1 MYYHIYNK
9 GTLKNRKSIT
19 QTKNNKYN
27 NGGKQMNTRTLVIFD
42 EEKQYA
48 NLLMDFF
55 SSKRDV
61 PFQTVTFTDKSKLF
75 QFLYSQKV
83 DMLLIS
89 ASAMDEEIEE
99 CDVKE
104 IILLSD
110 GRVPTEFSSYPS
122 IYKFKSAENI
132 FREVL
137 EKLIEV
143 ETDKD
148 TMVVS
153 KGKAKVI
160 GVYSPVGRSGK
171 TTFAIALAQILSEGH
186 KTLFISFEE
195 FAVFQNE
202 IETSSPGNLAD
213 LMYYFKQNP
222 DTVSIK
228 LQAIVQKVNSMDF
241 VSPIYYARD
250 LRETT
255 TEEWKELLDYLSAVT
270 SYEYIVLDI
279 GDMIG
284 DLLSMLDYC
293 DQIFMPTVEDKLSEM
308 KINKIETV
316 ILQSDKEKLLDKIIK
331 TKAPQPENNYM
342 EERWMETIGLGNV
355 GDYIR
360 ALLKQQV

>member
-1 MYYHIYNK
+1 
-9 GTLKNRKSIT
+9 
-19 QTKNNKYN
+19 
-27 NGGKQMNTRTLVIFD
+27 MNSRTLVIYD
-42 EEKQYA
+42 EEKQYS

-55 SSKRDV
+55 SNKKDI
-61 PFQTVTFTDKSKLF
+61 PFQTITFTEKSKLI
-75 QFLYSQKV
+75 QFLQTNQIE
-83 DMLLIS
+83 MLLIS
-89 ASAMDEEIEE
+89 ANSLDEDIEAA
-99 CDVKE
+99 DIKE
-104 IILLSD
+104 IILLSE
-110 GRVPTEFSSYPS
+110 GSLPLEYSTYPS
-122 IYKFKSAENI
+122 IYKFKSAEDI
-132 FREVL
+132 VREVL
-137 EKLIEV
+137 ERFIEI
-143 ETDKD
+143 ETDKESF
-148 TMVVS
+148 VAP
-153 KGKAKVI
+153 KGKANII

-186 KTLFISFEE
+186 KTLFISLEE

-202 IETSSPGNLAD
+202 MEVSSPGNLAD

-228 LQAIVQKVNSMDF
+228 LQAIVQNINSLDY

-255 TEEWKELLDYLSAVT
+255 TEEWKELFDYLSMVT

-293 DQIFMPTVEDKLSEM
+293 DQIFMPTVDDKLSEM

-331 TKAPQPENNYM
+331 TKAPKPENNYM
-342 EERWMETIGLGNV
+342 EERWIETIGLGNV

-360 ALLKQQV
+360 ALLNQNV

>member
-1 MYYHIYNK
+1 
-9 GTLKNRKSIT
+9 
-19 QTKNNKYN
+19 
-27 NGGKQMNTRTLVIFD
+27 MNTKTLVIYD

-55 SSKRDV
+55 TSKRDI

-75 QFLYSQKV
+75 QFLYSQKTE
-83 DMLLIS
+83 MLLIS
-89 ASAMDEEIEE
+89 ATAMDEEIEE
-99 CDVKE
+99 CDIKE

-110 GRVPTEFSSYPS
+110 GQVPADFSSYPT

-132 FREVL
+132 VREVL
-137 EKLIEV
+137 ERFIDIEA
-143 ETDKD
+143 DQNSL
-148 TMVVS
+148 VVS
-153 KGKAKVI
+153 KGNAKVI

-202 IETSSPGNLAD
+202 LETTSPGNLAD
-213 LMYYFKQNP
+213 LMYYYKQNP
-222 DTVSIK
+222 ETVSIK
-228 LQAIVQKVNSMDF
+228 LQAIVQNINSLDY

-255 TEEWKELLDYLSAVT
+255 TEEWKQLLDHLSSVT

-293 DQIFMPTVEDKLSEM
+293 DQIFMPTVDDKLSEM

-331 TKAPQPENNYM
+331 TKAPWPENNYM
-342 EERWMETIGLGNV
+342 EDRWMETIGLGNV

>member
-1 MYYHIYNK
+1 M
-9 GTLKNRKSIT
+9 
-19 QTKNNKYN
+19 NN
-27 NGGKQMNTRTLVIFD
+27 RTLVIFD
-42 EEKQYA
+42 EEKQYS

-55 SSKRDV
+55 TNKKDI
-61 PFQTVTFTDKSKLF
+61 PFQTITFTEKSKLI
-75 QFLYSQKV
+75 QFLNENKIE
-83 DMLLIS
+83 MLLIS
-89 ASAMDEEIEE
+89 AKSID
-99 CDVKE
+99 DVDVTNVKE
-104 IILLSD
+104 TILLSE
-110 GRVPTEFSSYPS
+110 GSVPLEYSNYPS
-122 IYKFKSAENI
+122 IYKFKSADEI
-132 FREVL
+132 VREVL
-137 EKLIEV
+137 ERFIEI
-143 ETDKD
+143 ESDKESL
-148 TMVVS
+148 VVA

-186 KTLFISFEE
+186 KTLFISLEE

-202 IETSSPGNLAD
+202 MEISSPGNLAD

-228 LQAIVQKVNSMDF
+228 LQAIVQKMNSLDY

-255 TEEWKELLDYLSAVT
+255 TKEWKELFDYISVVT

-284 DLLSMLDYC
+284 DLLGMLDYC
-293 DQIFMPTVEDKLSEM
+293 DQIFMPTVDDRLSEM

-331 TKAPQPENNYM
+331 TKAPKPENNYL
-342 EERWMETIGLGNV
+342 EDRWIETIRLGNV

-360 ALLKQQV
+360 ALLKQSI

>member
-1 MYYHIYNK
+1 
-9 GTLKNRKSIT
+9 
-19 QTKNNKYN
+19 
-27 NGGKQMNTRTLVIFD
+27 MNSRTLVIYD
-42 EEKQYA
+42 EEKQYS

-55 SSKRDV
+55 SNKKDI
-61 PFQTVTFTDKSKLF
+61 PFQTITFTEKSKLI
-75 QFLYSQKV
+75 QFLQTNQIE
-83 DMLLIS
+83 MLLIS
-89 ASAMDEEIEE
+89 VNSMDEDIEAA
-99 CDVKE
+99 DIKE
-104 IILLSD
+104 IILLSE
-110 GRVPTEFSSYPS
+110 GSLPLEYSTYPS
-122 IYKFKSAENI
+122 IYKFKSAEDI
-132 FREVL
+132 VREVL
-137 EKLIEV
+137 ERFIEI
-143 ETDKD
+143 ETDKESF
-148 TMVVS
+148 VAPKS
-153 KGKAKVI
+153 KANII

-186 KTLFISFEE
+186 KTLFISLEE

-202 IETSSPGNLAD
+202 MEISSPGNLAD

-228 LQAIVQKVNSMDF
+228 LQAIVQNINSLDY

-255 TEEWKELLDYLSAVT
+255 TEEWKELFDYLSMVT

-293 DQIFMPTVEDKLSEM
+293 DQIFMPTVDDKLSEM

-331 TKAPQPENNYM
+331 TKAPKPENNYM
-342 EERWMETIGLGNV
+342 EERWIETIGLGNV

-360 ALLKQQV
+360 ALLKQNV

>member
-1 MYYHIYNK
+1 
-9 GTLKNRKSIT
+9 
-19 QTKNNKYN
+19 
-27 NGGKQMNTRTLVIFD
+27 MNAKTLVIFD

-55 SSKRDV
+55 TSKRDI

-89 ASAMDEEIEE
+89 ATSMDEEIEE
-99 CDVKE
+99 CGVKE
-104 IILLSD
+104 IILLSEGTIPPD
-110 GRVPTEFSSYPS
+110 YSSYPS
-122 IYKFKSAENI
+122 IYKFKSAESI
-132 FREVL
+132 VSEVL
-137 EKLIEV
+137 EKFIEI
-143 ETDKD
+143 ETDKESLI
-148 TMVVS
+148 VQ
-153 KGKAKVI
+153 KGKAKVT

-202 IETSSPGNLAD
+202 METTSPGNLAD

-222 DTVSIK
+222 ESVSIK
-228 LQAIVQKVNSMDF
+228 LQAIVQKVNSLDY

-255 TEEWKELLDYLSAVT
+255 TEEWKKLLDHISAVT

-293 DQIFMPTVEDKLSEM
+293 DQIFMPTVDDKLSEM

-331 TKAPQPENNYM
+331 TKAPQPDNHYM
-342 EERWMETIGLGNV
+342 EERWIETVGLGNV

>member
-1 MYYHIYNK
+1 
-9 GTLKNRKSIT
+9 
-19 QTKNNKYN
+19 
-27 NGGKQMNTRTLVIFD
+27 MNTRTLVIFD

-55 SSKRDV
+55 TSKKDI

-83 DMLLIS
+83 EILLIS
-89 ASAMDEEIEE
+89 ATAMDEEIED
-99 CDVKE
+99 CDIKE
-104 IILLSD
+104 IILLSE
-110 GRVPTEFSSYPS
+110 GNIPTDYSSYSS

-132 FREVL
+132 VREVL
-137 EKLIEV
+137 ERFIEM
-143 ETDKD
+143 ETDKESLI
-148 TMVVS
+148 VP
-153 KGKAKVI
+153 KGEAKVI

-195 FAVFQNE
+195 FAVFQNDME
-202 IETSSPGNLAD
+202 ITSPGNLAD

-222 DTVSIK
+222 ETVSIK
-228 LQAIVQKVNSMDF
+228 LQAIVQNINSLDY

-255 TEEWKELLDYLSAVT
+255 TEEWKELLNHISSVT

-293 DQIFMPTVEDKLSEM
+293 DQIFMPTVDDKLSEM

-331 TKAPQPENNYM
+331 TKAPKPENNYM
-342 EERWMETIGLGNV
+342 EEHWMETIGLGNV

>member
-1 MYYHIYNK
+1 M
-9 GTLKNRKSIT
+9 
-19 QTKNNKYN
+19 NNK
-27 NGGKQMNTRTLVIFD
+27 TLVIFD

-55 SSKRDV
+55 INKKDI
-61 PFQTVTFTDKSKLF
+61 PFQTIAFTDKSQLIH
-75 QFLYSQKV
+75 FLISEKIE
-83 DMLLIS
+83 MLLIPTQTL
-89 ASAMDEEIEE
+89 DDEIEE
-99 CDVKE
+99 LDVKQ
-104 IILLSD
+104 IILLSE
-110 GRVPTEFSSYPS
+110 GNIPTKYSKYKS
-122 IYKFKSAENI
+122 IFKYKSAENI
-132 FREVL
+132 FKDVL
-137 EKLIEV
+137 EIFMEM
-143 ETDKD
+143 EEG
-148 TMVVS
+148 
-153 KGKAKVI
+153 KGQMIVPKGEAKVM

-171 TTFAIALAQILSEGH
+171 TTFALALAQILSEGH

-202 IETSSPGNLAD
+202 METSSPGNLAD

-228 LQAIVQKVNSMDF
+228 LQAIVQRVNSLDY

-250 LRETT
+250 LRETK
-255 TEEWKELLDYLSAVT
+255 TEEWKELLDYISSVS

-293 DQIFMPTVEDKLSEM
+293 NQVFMPTVDDKLSEL

-316 ILQSDKEKLLDKIIK
+316 ILQSDKDNLLDKIIK
-331 TKAPQPENNYM
+331 TKAPRPENNYM
-342 EERWMETIGLGNV
+342 EDRWIETIGLGNV

-360 ALLKQQV
+360 ALLKQQY

>member
-1 MYYHIYNK
+1 
-9 GTLKNRKSIT
+9 
-19 QTKNNKYN
+19 
-27 NGGKQMNTRTLVIFD
+27 MNSRTLVIYD
-42 EEKQYA
+42 EEKQYS

-55 SSKRDV
+55 SNKKDI
-61 PFQTVTFTDKSKLF
+61 PFQTITFTEKSKLI
-75 QFLYSQKV
+75 QFLQTNQIE
-83 DMLLIS
+83 MLLIS
-89 ASAMDEEIEE
+89 ANSLDEDIEAA
-99 CDVKE
+99 DIKE
-104 IILLSD
+104 IILLSE
-110 GRVPTEFSSYPS
+110 GSLPLEYSTYPS
-122 IYKFKSAENI
+122 IYKFKSAEDI
-132 FREVL
+132 VREVL
-137 EKLIEV
+137 ERFIEI
-143 ETDKD
+143 ETDKESF
-148 TMVVS
+148 VAPKS
-153 KGKAKVI
+153 KANII

-186 KTLFISFEE
+186 KTLFISLEE

-202 IETSSPGNLAD
+202 MEISSPGNLAD

-228 LQAIVQKVNSMDF
+228 LQAIVQNINSLDY

-255 TEEWKELLDYLSAVT
+255 TEEWKELFDYLSMVT

-293 DQIFMPTVEDKLSEM
+293 DQIFMPTVDDKLSEM

-331 TKAPQPENNYM
+331 TKAPKPENNYM
-342 EERWMETIGLGNV
+342 EERWIETIGLGNV

-360 ALLKQQV
+360 ALLKQNV

>member
-1 MYYHIYNK
+1 
-9 GTLKNRKSIT
+9 
-19 QTKNNKYN
+19 
-27 NGGKQMNTRTLVIFD
+27 MNTRTLVIFD

-48 NLLMDFF
+48 NLLMDYFTR
-55 SSKRDV
+55 KKDI
-61 PFQTVTFTDKSKLF
+61 PFQTVTFTEKSKLI
-75 QFLYSQKV
+75 QFLKKEKV
-83 DMLLIS
+83 EMLLIS
-89 ASAMDEEIEE
+89 ATDFNEEIEQA
-99 CDVKE
+99 DIKE
-104 IILLSD
+104 IILLSE
-110 GRVPTEFSSYPS
+110 GTLPLEYSKYQS

-132 FREVL
+132 VREVL
-137 EKLIEV
+137 ERFIEI
-143 ETDKD
+143 ESDKESL
-148 TMVVS
+148 VVT
-153 KGKAKVI
+153 KGEAKVI

-171 TTFAIALAQILSEGH
+171 TTFALALAQILSEGH

-202 IETSSPGNLAD
+202 LELSSPGNLAD
-213 LMYYFKQNP
+213 LMYYYKQNP

-228 LQAIVQKVNSMDF
+228 LQAIVQKINSLDY

-255 TEEWKELLDYLSAVT
+255 TEEWKKLLNHLSSVT

-293 DQIFMPTVEDKLSEM
+293 DQIFMPTVDDKLSEM

-331 TKAPQPENNYM
+331 TKAPKPDNNYM
-342 EERWMETIGLGNV
+342 EERWIETIGLGNV
-355 GDYIR
+355 GDYVR
-360 ALLKQQV
+360 ALLKPSV

>member
-1 MYYHIYNK
+1 
-9 GTLKNRKSIT
+9 
-19 QTKNNKYN
+19 
-27 NGGKQMNTRTLVIFD
+27 MNAKTLVIYD

-55 SSKRDV
+55 TSKRDI
-61 PFQTVTFTDKSKLF
+61 PFQTITFTDKSKLF

-83 DMLLIS
+83 EILLIS
-89 ASAMDEEIEE
+89 STAMEEEIEE
-99 CDVKE
+99 CDIKE

-110 GRVPTEFSSYPS
+110 GSIPTDFSSYPS

-132 FREVL
+132 VREVL
-137 EKLIEV
+137 EKFIEIENDK
-143 ETDKD
+143 ETF
-148 TMVVS
+148 VVS
-153 KGKAKVI
+153 KGNAKVV

-202 IETSSPGNLAD
+202 METTSPGNLAD
-213 LMYYFKQNP
+213 LMYYYKQNP
-222 DTVSIK
+222 ETVSIK
-228 LQAIVQKVNSMDF
+228 LQAIVQNINSLDY

-255 TEEWKELLDYLSAVT
+255 TEEWKELLDHISSVT
-270 SYEYIVLDI
+270 IYEYIVLDI

-284 DLLSMLDYC
+284 DLLSMFDYC
-293 DQIFMPTVEDKLSEM
+293 DQIFMPTVDDKLSEM

-331 TKAPQPENNYM
+331 TKAPRPENNYM

-360 ALLKQQV
+360 ALLKQQI

>member
-1 MYYHIYNK
+1 
-9 GTLKNRKSIT
+9 
-19 QTKNNKYN
+19 
-27 NGGKQMNTRTLVIFD
+27 MNAKTLVIYD

-55 SSKRDV
+55 TSKRDI
-61 PFQTVTFTDKSKLF
+61 PFQTITFTDKSKLF
-75 QFLYSQKV
+75 QFLYSRKV
-83 DMLLIS
+83 EILLIS
-89 ASAMDEEIEE
+89 ATAMEEEIEE
-99 CDVKE
+99 CDIKE

-110 GRVPTEFSSYPS
+110 GSIPTDFSSYPS

-132 FREVL
+132 VREVL
-137 EKLIEV
+137 EKFIEIENDK
-143 ETDKD
+143 ETF
-148 TMVVS
+148 VVS
-153 KGKAKVI
+153 KGNAKVV

-202 IETSSPGNLAD
+202 METTSPGNLAD
-213 LMYYFKQNP
+213 LMYYYKQNP
-222 DTVSIK
+222 ETVSIK
-228 LQAIVQKVNSMDF
+228 LQAIVQNINSLDY

-255 TEEWKELLDYLSAVT
+255 TEEWKELLDHISSVT

-293 DQIFMPTVEDKLSEM
+293 DQIFMPTVDDKLSEM

-331 TKAPQPENNYM
+331 TKAPRPENNYM

-360 ALLKQQV
+360 ALLKQQI